1 MIDLMK
7 KMIGILSVYKYL
19 FSAFLFIVST
29 LSFANNKLDIT
40 DIETGTDITAK
51 ISVIFDP
58 QQKLTFQNFS
68 QPEILNSFTPN
79 HTPFINLTQEG
90 GSYWLSL
97 SIINPSRKERVG
109 YLKIHDLK
117 LAETQVFQSIETN
130 QFTGFYPRT
139 GNVFISHDA
148 TYIRIKVTEETSTL
162 NLIKLTPSSDQ
173 RIELSFLDKEH
184 YQQDVLKSNLLQGIF
199 AGILITLVATL
210 LYLYRTS
217 GDKSPLAGAAVI
229 TLIGLFHITYNGQGI
244 TFFNLTQTQNL
255 LLFYITFLLSF
266 FSYLSITLHLF
277 SLQRLIKKTLL
288 ISSALTVA
296 LMFTS
301 YQLYAN
307 HLTTII
313 TPSLAAC
320 IALIVLSIQQ
330 WTKQSHIASNLAFTS
345 VIATTLLGASAIH
358 TLGIAPDILIFGFED
373 SLTLVVLSTF
383 ITTAIGKLLFIHAQS
398 SNRQYRENKVRREL
412 ITAKNSF
419 LAQFSHEMR
428 TPLNG
433 VVGMTELLFDT
444 PLSNNQREYVS
455 TIQESGARLMTMI
468 NDVIDY
474 TRIESG
480 ELSLTERT
488 FDLQSVVVQCLTDFS
503 REAEQKQIELITDIS
518 GDLPPMVKGD
528 NERLRQI
535 LHGLISHLFNLIEH
549 GEIIVSVEPGN
560 KPDQLRFQIRD
571 TGIGFKKN
579 QNGSLFDAYQQSK
592 THLKSSEL
600 SLDLSMIQELIHLM
614 NGELHMASEFG
625 KGNVIWFTT
634 TMPASEIEKEDEFDD
649 SVLEGLHLL
658 AVDDNVSITKVIAH
672 HAHSWGMDTSI
683 AHGGPEA
690 LAILRN
696 KASLEE
702 KIDVVILDY
711 KMPVMNGI
719 ELAAKI
725 KEDNLITND
734 VLVIMLTGLNFTPNN
749 AMVKN
754 AGIRH
759 ILTKPVSGNSLKQV
773 ILRGLGHIS
782 HSNMPTELE
791 QLEDFNRHK
800 TLKVLVAEDNQVSTK
815 VICGMLRKIGVS
827 YEVTANG
834 EQAYQAF
841 RNGDF
846 NVVLMDCEMPVM
858 DGFEATQAI
867 RDWEKRHK
875 KSETPIIALS
885 AHVMPQQKAM
895 CMDCGM
901 NDYIEKPIE
910 LSTLKTK
917 LNDWAP
923 VVTVIE
929 EAVE

>member
-1 MIDLMK
+1 MKRFLIGALLCFLSLHALAGSKIDISSLE
-7 KMIGILSVYKYL
+7 S
-19 FSAFLFIVST
+19 
-29 LSFANNKLDIT
+29 
-40 DIETGTDITAK
+40 GTDLTAE
-51 ISVIFDP
+51 ISIILDP
-58 QQKLTFQNFS
+58 DNQLTLDDFS
-68 QPEILNSFTPN
+68 SAKVLNEFTPN
-79 HTPFINLTQEG
+79 HTPFINLSNKR
-90 GSYWLSL
+90 GSYWLKLSL
-97 SIINPSRKERVG
+97 VNPTRKEQVNYIKVR
-109 YLKIHDLK
+109 DLK
-117 LAETQVFQSIETN
+117 LADTRVYQAIESKHPDRTPVFYNT
-130 QFTGFYPRT
+130 T
-139 GNVFISHDA
+139 GNTFRGHDA
-148 TYIRIKVTEETSTL
+148 TYVRIKVPEETATL
-162 NLIKLTPSSDQ
+162 NLIRLVPVSDQ
-173 RIELSFLDKEH
+173 RIELLFLNKDD
-184 YQQDVLKSNLLQGIF
+184 YQQDILKSNWLQGVF
-199 AGILITLVATL
+199 AGILLTLVTTL

-217 GDKSPLAGAAVI
+217 GNKSPLAGASVI
-229 TLIGLFHITYNGQGI
+229 SLIGLFYTSYTGLST
-244 TFFNLTQTQNL
+244 TFFGLTLPQNL
-255 LLFYITFLLSF
+255 ALFYFSFGLAF
-266 FSYLSITLHLF
+266 FSYISLTLYLCD
-277 SLQRLIKKTLL
+277 LQKLIKRTLL
-288 ISSALTVA
+288 IAIPFSLV
-296 LMFTS
+296 LMITS

-307 HLTTII
+307 HVTTII
-313 TPSLAAC
+313 TPTLIACLAMS
-320 IALIVLSIQQ
+320 VLGIQQ
-330 WTKQSHIASNLAFTS
+330 LTRRNHIATNLIFS
-345 VIATTLLGASAIH
+345 SLLASILLTANAIH
-358 TLGIAPDILIFGFED
+358 TLGITPDILTLGFED
-373 SLTLVVLSTF
+373 SLTLVILSMF
-383 ITTAIGKLLFIHAQS
+383 VTTGIGKLLFIHAQS

-444 PLSNNQREYVS
+444 PLSNNQREYIA
-455 TIQESGARLMTMI
+455 TIQESGERLMTMI

-480 ELSLTERT
+480 ELSLVERT

-518 GDLPPMVKGD
+518 NDIPQMVRGD

-549 GEIIVSVEPGN
+549 GEIIVSVEPGK

-592 THLKSSEL
+592 TNLKTSDL
-600 SLDLSMIQELIHLM
+600 SLNLSMIQELIHLM
-614 NGELHMASEFG
+614 GGELNMASEFG
-625 KGNVIWFTT
+625 KGNIIWFSA
-634 TMPASEIEKEDEFDD
+634 TMPASELEAEDEFDD

-672 HAHSWGMDTSI
+672 HAHSWGMETSI

-711 KMPVMNGI
+711 KMPIMNGI

-749 AMVKN
+749 ATVKN

-759 ILTKPVSGNSLKQV
+759 ILTKPVSGSALKQV
-773 ILRGLGHIS
+773 ILKGLGHIT
-782 HSNMPTELE
+782 HSNMPAELSH
-791 QLEDFNRHK
+791 LEDLNRHK
-800 TLKVLVAEDNQVSTK
+800 TLKVLIAEDNQVSTK
-815 VICGMLRKIGVS
+815 VICGMLRKVGVS
-827 YEVTANG
+827 YEVTNNG
-834 EQAYQAF
+834 EQAYEAF
-841 RNGDF
+841 RSGDF
-846 NVVLMDCEMPVM
+846 NIVLMDCEMPIM

-875 KSETPIIALS
+875 KVEVPIIALS

-910 LSTLKTK
+910 LSTLRSK
-917 LNDWAP
+917 LKDWAP
-923 VVTVIE
+923 VISVVE
-929 EAVE
+929 EPTE

>member
-1 MIDLMK
+1 MK

-19 FSAFLFIVST
+19 LSAFLFIVTT

-40 DIETGTDITAK
+40 DIETGTDITAQVS
-51 ISVIFDP
+51 IIYDEAQALTHDSFHD
-58 QQKLTFQNFS
+58 QKN
-68 QPEILNSFTPN
+68 LNRFTPN
-79 HTPFINLTQEG
+79 HSPFISLTNKG
-90 GSYWLSL
+90 GTYWLKL
-97 SIINPSRKERVG
+97 ALINPSPNKQVA
-109 YLKIHDLK
+109 YLKIKDLK
-117 LAETQVFQSIETN
+117 LANTKAYQAIHNPITTN
-130 QFTGFYPRT
+130 QIESKIS
-139 GNVFISHDA
+139 NVFISHDA
-148 TYIRIKVTEETSTL
+148 TYIRITTPEQSSTL
-162 NLIKLTPSSDQ
+162 NLIELTPIFDH
-173 RIELSFLDKEH
+173 RIEVLFLDKQH
-184 YQQDVLKSNLLQGIF
+184 YQNEILQSNWLQGLFIGVLF
-199 AGILITLVATL
+199 TLVITLI
-210 LYLYRTS
+210 YLYRTS
-217 GDKSPLAGAAVI
+217 GNRLPLSGAFVILSIMCFYLSYSGQSI
-229 TLIGLFHITYNGQGI
+229 TLLNLKPTQNVIFFYS
-244 TFFNLTQTQNL
+244 TFFVA
-255 LLFYITFLLSF
+255 F
-266 FSYLSITLHLF
+266 FSYLVLTLYLFKMQKHIRKVLFVSILLTSSLMLISYSLF
-277 SLQRLIKKTLL
+277 S
-288 ISSALTVA
+288 
-296 LMFTS
+296 
-301 YQLYAN
+301 N
-307 HLTTII
+307 HFTTII
-313 TPSLAAC
+313 LPTLIACLAMTATG
-320 IALIVLSIQQ
+320 IQQ
-330 WTKQSHIASNLAFTS
+330 LLQKSHIASNLIITS
-345 VIATTLLGASAIH
+345 LIASILLFVSIIH
-358 TLGIAPDILIFGFED
+358 TLGIAPDSFSLGFED
-373 SLTLVVLSTF
+373 SLTLIILSTF

-480 ELSLTERT
+480 ELSLVERT
-488 FDLQSVVVQCLTDFS
+488 FDLQSMVVQCLTDFS

-634 TMPASEIEKEDEFDD
+634 IMPASEIEKEDEFDD

-929 EAVE
+929 EALE

>member
-1 MIDLMK
+1 MDLVMK
-7 KMIGILSVYKYL
+7 QFLACALLLLMSLSIY
-19 FSAFLFIVST
+19 AD
-29 LSFANNKLDIT
+29 NKIDIT
-40 DIETGTDITAK
+40 HTESGTDLTAK
-51 ISVIFDP
+51 VSIIFDP
-58 QQKLTFQNFS
+58 KGELTFDHFS
-68 QPEILNSFTPN
+68 QTDVLNQFTPN
-79 HTPFINLTQEG
+79 HTPFINLSQEG
-90 GSYWLSL
+90 GTYWLNLSL
-97 SIINPSRKERVG
+97 INPTRKEQVN
-109 YLKIHDLK
+109 YIKIRDLK
-117 LAETQVFQSIETN
+117 LADTHIYQAIESSINQSGP
-130 QFTGFYPRT
+130 FFYPTT
-139 GNVFISHDA
+139 GNTFVGHDA
-148 TYIRIKVTEETSTL
+148 TYVRIKIPEETSTL
-162 NLIKLTPSSDQ
+162 NLIKIKPISDQ
-173 RIELSFLDKEH
+173 RIELLFLDKDH
-184 YQQDVLKSNLLQGIF
+184 YQTDILESNWLQGVF
-199 AGILITLVATL
+199 AGILITLVTAL
-210 LYLYRTS
+210 MYLFRTS
-217 GDKSPLAGAAVI
+217 GNKTPLAGAAVI
-229 TLIGLFHITYNGQGI
+229 TIIGMFYICYTGQTISLFG
-244 TFFNLTQTQNL
+244 LSPTQNL
-255 LLFYITFLLSF
+255 ILYYLMFGLGF
-266 FSYLSITLHLF
+266 FSYLSLTLYLCGLQSYIKRALIF
-277 SLQRLIKKTLL
+277 AATGGLSLMI
-288 ISSALTVA
+288 V
-296 LMFTS
+296 S

-313 TPSLAAC
+313 TPTLAAC
-320 IALIVLSIQQ
+320 IAMTGLGIQQ
-330 WTKQSHIASNLAFTS
+330 LKYKNHIASNLIFTS
-345 VIATTLLGASAIH
+345 LIASLLLAANIIH
-358 TLGIAPDILIFGFED
+358 TLGITPDILTLGFED
-373 SLTLVVLSTF
+373 SLTLVLLATF

-455 TIQESGARLMTMI
+455 TIQESGERLMTMI

-518 GDLPPMVKGD
+518 SDLSPMVRGD

-549 GEIIVSVEPGN
+549 GEIIVSVEPGK

-571 TGIGFKKN
+571 TGIGFKKD
-579 QNGSLFDAYQQSK
+579 QNSSLFDAYQQSK
-592 THLKSSEL
+592 ANLKASDL
-600 SLDLSMIQELIHLM
+600 SLNLSMIQELIHLM
-614 NGELHMASEFG
+614 GGELNMASEFG
-625 KGNVIWFTT
+625 KGNVIWFTAN
-634 TMPASEIEKEDEFDD
+634 MPASEVVQEDVFDD

-672 HAHSWGMDTSI
+672 HAHAWGMETSI

-702 KIDVVILDY
+702 KIDVVVLDY
-711 KMPVMNGI
+711 KMPIMNGI

-749 AMVKN
+749 TTVKN

-759 ILTKPVSGNSLKQV
+759 ILTKPVSGQALKQV
-773 ILRGLGHIS
+773 ILKGLGHIT
-782 HSNMPTELE
+782 HSNTPTDLH
-791 QLEDFNRHK
+791 QLDDINRHK
-800 TLKVLVAEDNQVSTK
+800 TLNILIAEDNQVSTK

-827 YEVTANG
+827 YEVTNNG
-834 EQAYQAF
+834 EQAYEAF
-841 RNGDF
+841 RKGDF
-846 NVVLMDCEMPVM
+846 NIVLMDCEMPIM

-867 RDWEKRHK
+867 RDWEKRNNK
-875 KSETPIIALS
+875 PEVPIIALS

-910 LSTLKTK
+910 LSTLRSK
-917 LNDWAP
+917 LKDWAP
-923 VVTVIE
+923 VVSVVE
-929 EAVE
+929 ETAE